1 MIWRLKSIT
10 AKIPE
15 PVKREV
21 RQTAGFGCCKCG
33 LLIIEYHHIVKD
45 STNPNEIML
54 LCPIHHHEATVGA
67 MLEEEQWNYKKNRYN
82 IENGF
87 VQGQLKVNQTTPVV
101 NIGNSQFIGT
111 GDFLVVD
118 GENLLS
124 LQINEGKLE
133 VSIKLYDQ
141 NDVLVA
147 DIQNNEWISGNPLPW
162 DIEASFQLLKI
173 RRKHRDFEFFL
184 DARAEPIDIRADMY
198 RKKQNFQLRS
208 NEIFFNG
215 VKTHITL
222 SNFCYVALRLEAD
235 TTNDS
240 FSIAPDSRFGKGIF
254 VSYPNTKERIRRGLL
269 AWKELSCEHEFD
281 TIVKKVKYTVL
292 KCNKCGKIS
301 KLWN

>member
-1 MIWRLKSIT
+1 MIWRVKSIT
-10 AKIPE
+10 GNIPE
-15 PVKREV
+15 PIKRDV

-33 LLIIEYHHIVKD
+33 LPIIEYHHIVKD
-45 STNPNEIML
+45 STNPKEIML

-67 MLEEEQWNYKKNRYN
+67 MLIEEQWNYKKNPYN

-101 NIGNSQFIGT
+101 SIANSQFIGT

-124 LQINEGKLE
+124 LRINEGKLE
-133 VSIKLYDQ
+133 ASIKLYDQ
-141 NDVLVA
+141 NDILVA

-173 RRKHRDFEFFL
+173 RRKLRDIEFSL
-184 DARAEPIDIRADMY
+184 DARVDPIELGADMW

-215 VKTHITL
+215 VKTNVRL
-222 SNFCYVALRLEAD
+222 SNICYVALRLEAD
-235 TTNDS
+235 TAKNS
-240 FSIAPDSRFGKGIF
+240 FSITPDSRFGKGHI
-254 VSYPNTKERIRRGLL
+254 VSYPNKGERIKRGLL
-269 AWKELSCEHEFD
+269 VWKELSCPHEFQ
-281 TIVKKVKYTVL
+281 TILKKRKYTVL
-292 KCNKCGKIS
+292 KCAKCGKIS